1 MKPTRGRAITRGF
14 WRLRRFLALPRRNQ
28 DAILRV
34 AMERAAAE
42 AEAQMRDV
50 DDWADY
56 NGTPNWI
63 DQT

>member
-1 MKPTRGRAITRGF
+1 MRDGGIKRGF

-42 AEAQMRDV
+42 AERDAQNRR
-50 DDWADY
+50 DDWSDY
-56 NGTPNWI
+56 DGAANWI
-63 DQT
+63 DKG

>member
-1 MKPTRGRAITRGF
+1 MGSRRKVFRGF
-14 WRLRRFLALPRRNQ
+14 WRLARFLEKPRAEQ

>member
-1 MKPTRGRAITRGF
+1 MRDGGIKRGF

-42 AEAQMRDV
+42 ARASANRPN
-50 DDWADY
+50 DWTTYDGSA
-56 NGTPNWI
+56 NWI
-63 DQT
+63 DR

>member
-1 MKPTRGRAITRGF
+1 MSIRRENYRGF
-14 WRLRRFLALPRRNQ
+14 WRLARFLDKPKAEQ

-42 AEAQMRDV
+42 ADAQMRDV